1 MMKHTLTALLA
12 LLLALPSFSQDR
24 VFVSAMIDSLC
35 APHFHGRGYV
45 EDGDSKAAAFIQEQ
59 VERLGV
65 DQPVQVQEFQL
76 GVNIFPGEMM
86 LKVNGNTLI
95 TGKDFIIDPKSG
107 KAKGTYDVVTFKP
120 KWADSHEKL
129 FSRIADGKFDG
140 KVIVFDINDENT
152 NYQNLID
159 DVYKNP
165 LKAAGYI
172 ILTDKKLTWS
182 VSRSMVSFPIFH
194 VQKSSVLKKI
204 KGVEINVDQVF
215 KSKHTGKNVM
225 AILPGT
231 SDSTSNSLVYTA
243 HLDHLGR
250 MGAATYIAGAND
262 NASGSAMLLDLYQ
275 WYFLN
280 RPAYDVVFIW
290 FGAEEAGLVGSKY
303 FVENPL
309 ITLDDISFLL
319 NLDLMGDAK
328 TGITVV
334 NGKVFEDHFA
344 KLSSLNMELGLLEKV
359 KARGPAANSD
369 HHPFYE
375 KGVPSFFI
383 YTTGEYKHYHDIDDV
398 PSNLPLTNYEKV
410 FELITE
416 FAKVGI

>member
-1 MMKHTLTALLA
+1 MKHVLVALIGCFLCIQ
-12 LLLALPSFSQDR
+12 SYSQDR
-24 VFVSAMIDSLC
+24 SFVSAMIDSLC
-35 APHFHGRGYV
+35 APHYHGRGYV
-45 EDGDSKAAAFIQEQ
+45 EDGDAKAATFIQKQ
-59 VERLGV
+59 VELLGV
-65 DQPVQVQEFQL
+65 DQPIQVQEFEL
-76 GVNIFPGEMM
+76 GVNTFPGEMT
-86 LKVNGNTLI
+86 LQVNGTPLI
-95 TGKDFIIDPKSG
+95 PGKDFIIDPKSG
-107 KAKGTYDVVTFKP
+107 KAKGTYEVVTFKP
-120 KWADSHEKL
+120 KWADNHEKL
-129 FSRIADGKFDG
+129 FSRIADGTFNG
-140 KVIVFDINDENT
+140 KVVVFDTDDENI

-165 LKAAGYI
+165 LKAVAYI

-182 VSRSMVSFPIFH
+182 VSRSMVSFPIFR
-194 VQKSSVLKKI
+194 VQKSATSKKI
-204 KGVEINVDQVF
+204 KAVEINVDQLF
-215 KSKHTGKNVM
+215 KSNHFGKNVM
-225 AILPGT
+225 AVLPGT
-231 SDSTSNSLVYTA
+231 SDSSTNSLVYTA
-243 HLDHLGR
+243 HLDHLGH
-250 MGAATYIAGAND
+250 MGSATYIAGAND
-262 NASGSAMLLDLYQ
+262 NASGSAMLLDLYKS
-275 WYFLN
+275 YYTN

-309 ITLDDISFLL
+309 IELESISFLL

-344 KLSSLNMELGLLEKV
+344 KLSSLNMELALLEKV

-383 YTTGEYKHYHDIDDV
+383 YTTGEYTHYHDIDDV
-398 PSNLPLTNYEKV
+398 PGNLPLTNYEKV

-416 FAKVGI
+416 FAKTGI

>member
-1 MMKHTLTALLA
+1 MKHVLVALIGCFLCIQ
-12 LLLALPSFSQDR
+12 SYSQDR
-24 VFVSAMIDSLC
+24 SFVSAMIDSLC
-35 APHFHGRGYV
+35 APHYHGRGYV
-45 EDGDSKAAAFIQEQ
+45 EDGDAKAATFIQKQ
-59 VERLGV
+59 VELLGV
-65 DQPVQVQEFQL
+65 DQPIQVQEFEL
-76 GVNIFPGEMM
+76 GVNTFPGEMT
-86 LKVNGNTLI
+86 LQVNGTPLI
-95 TGKDFIIDPKSG
+95 PGKDFIIDPKSG
-107 KAKGTYDVVTFKP
+107 KAKGTYEVVTFKP
-120 KWADSHEKL
+120 KWADNHEKL
-129 FSRIADGKFDG
+129 FSRIADGTFNG
-140 KVIVFDINDENT
+140 KVVVFDTDDENI

-165 LKAAGYI
+165 LKAVAYI

-182 VSRSMVSFPIFH
+182 VSRSMVSFPIFR
-194 VQKSSVLKKI
+194 VQKSATSKKI
-204 KGVEINVDQVF
+204 KAVEINVDQLF
-215 KSKHTGKNVM
+215 KSNHIGKNVM
-225 AILPGT
+225 AVLPGT
-231 SDSTSNSLVYTA
+231 SDSSTNSLVYTA
-243 HLDHLGR
+243 HLDHLGH
-250 MGAATYIAGAND
+250 MGSATYIAGAND
-262 NASGSAMLLDLYQ
+262 NASGSAMLLDLYKS
-275 WYFLN
+275 YYTN

-309 ITLDDISFLL
+309 IELESISFLL

-344 KLSSLNMELGLLEKV
+344 KLSSLNMELALLEKV

-383 YTTGEYKHYHDIDDV
+383 YTTGEYTHYHDIDDV
-398 PSNLPLTNYEKV
+398 PGNLPLTNYEKV

-416 FAKVGI
+416 FAKTGI